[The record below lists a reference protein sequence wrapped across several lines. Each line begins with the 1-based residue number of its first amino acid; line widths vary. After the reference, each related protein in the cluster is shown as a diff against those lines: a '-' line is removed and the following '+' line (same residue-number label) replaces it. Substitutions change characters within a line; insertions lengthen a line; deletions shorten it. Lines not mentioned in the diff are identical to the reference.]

1 MRQTLQWQKANRFNG
16 FTIRGDVSAENKDSD
31 Y

>member
-1 MRQTLQWQKANRFNG
+1 MRQILQWRKAKRFNE
-16 FTIRGDVSAENKDSD
+16 FTISGDVSAENKDSG

>member
-1 MRQTLQWQKANRFNG
+1 MRQILQWQEAKGFDE